1 MISTY
6 IEETIKQKYELLKP
20 ELNER
25 MCRLWAASEVKVL
38 GYGGIST
45 VSRATG
51 ITISTI
57 RAGIRELEDALPGFH
72 GERVRHNGGG
82 RKNITDI
89 NPELLV
95 ALDALVDPITRGDPE
110 SSLRWTCK
118 STRKLAMEL
127 TKQGHSVSHMKVSQ
141 LLKEMG
147 YSLQAPSKTLEGMSH
162 PDRNAQFEFINEQV
176 KEFQKREQP
185 VVSVDSKKREIV
197 GNFVNKGREYQ
208 PKGEP
213 EKVNGHDFP
222 DKVSGKAIPYGIY
235 DLTNNDGWVS
245 IGTDN
250 ETSQFAVETLRRWW
264 KNMGCKRY
272 PKAEEILIT
281 ADSGGSNGYRRKLWK
296 VELQRFADE
305 SGLNFVVSHFPPGT
319 SKWNKIEHRMF
330 SHISQNWRGRP
341 LISHEV
347 IVNLIA
353 NTTTKTGLK
362 IKAELDNGQYPTG
375 IKVSKQ
381 QMIKL
386 NIDRS
391 DFHGEDWNYII
402 KPRQEQV

>member
-1 MISTY
+1 MNMISTD
-6 IEETIKQKYELLKP
+6 IEESIRQKYELLKP

-25 MCRLWAASEVKVL
+25 MRRLWAATEVKVL
-38 GYGGIST
+38 GYGGISA
-45 VSRATG
+45 VVRATG
-51 ITISTI
+51 ISIGTI
-57 RAGIRELEDALPGFH
+57 RAGIRELQDALPGFQ
-72 GERVRHNGGG
+72 GYRVRHNGGG
-82 RKNITDI
+82 RKNIIDN

-110 SSLRWTCK
+110 SPLRWTCK

-141 LLKEMG
+141 LLREMG
-147 YSLQAPSKTLEGMSH
+147 YSLQAPNKTLEGISH

-185 VVSVDSKKREIV
+185 VVSVDSKKREMV

-208 PKGEP
+208 PKGQP
-213 EKVNGHDFP
+213 ERVNGHDFP
-222 DKVSGKAIPYGIY
+222 DKESGKAIPYGVY
-235 DLTNNDGWVS
+235 DLTNNNGWVS
-245 IGTDN
+245 VGTDN

-264 KNMGCKRY
+264 KNMGSKRY
-272 PKAEEILIT
+272 PKAEDILIT

-305 SGLNFVVSHFPPGT
+305 IGMNLAVSHFPPGT

-362 IKAELDNGQYPTG
+362 IKAELDYGKYPTG

-381 QMIKL
+381 QMIEL
-386 NIDRS
+386 NIDRA

-402 KPRQEQV
+402 KPQKK